1 MALDISF
8 GSFPEADKYFG
19 HADYYH
25 HKGKGMSAQEL
36 LNWVGNNFEKFSP
49 GVKNQPGGGGL
60 YDQMVADAN
69 MEKFIAQT
77 QAQNA
82 QLSKD
87 FEARMAALNEKMMG
101 QQKTYDSSLAE
112 MTNTLKGSQQAFADS
127 QKALLDSEAKG
138 RKERELLMKKMNP
151 NIRAASMGVRS
162 AQANRTP
169 AMQTIRGQGMA
180 GQFSREGLRIK
191 NMNV

>member
-1 MALDISF
+1 MALDISY

-112 MTNTLKGSQQAFADS
+112 MTNTLKGSQ
-127 QKALLDSEAKG
+127 
-138 RKERELLMKKMNP
+138 KERELLMKKMNP
-151 NIRAASMGVRS
+151 NIRAASIGVRS